1 MSSIRAFEILRQHR
15 WRLLALSA
23 LGIVSAVVYFA
34 FAERMF
40 TVELVALPARHD
52 QDFSAALGASQ
63 PLGGI
68 GSLLG
73 LDAGQTEQLREGM
86 AILKSRLLI
95 EHFIEQNDL
104 LPVLFADEWDA
115 ENDAWL
121 DPSDPPSMWDGFKEF
136 SKHIYT
142 VSESPSEGTI
152 RISMTWRDS
161 ETAASWANEI
171 LSLANDRLRQ
181 RTIRQSEDSLNYLR
195 EELENITTM
204 GVRQSVYSLIESQIQ
219 LRMLAK
225 TRPDY
230 AFTSVDPAQPKDPDD
245 YDFPKLTILAPA
257 AAIAFPALYLLVLMV
272 GLVFGS
278 TDGKSGDVAG

>member
-1 MSSIRAFEILRQHR
+1 MNTIIAFEILRQHR
-15 WRLLALSA
+15 WRLLAMSA

-34 FAERMF
+34 FAERMY
-40 TVELVALPARHD
+40 TVDLVAIPARHD
-52 QDFSAALGASQ
+52 QNFSAALGGGQA
-63 PLGGI
+63 LGGI

-73 LDAGQTEQLREGM
+73 IDAGQTEQVREGM

-95 EHFIEQNDL
+95 EDFIEQNNL
-104 LPVLFADEWDA
+104 LPILFADKWDE
-115 ENDAWL
+115 ENNVWF
-121 DPSDPPSMWDGFKEF
+121 DPSDPPSPWDGFMEF
-136 SKHIYT
+136 SNNIYT
-142 VSESPSEGTI
+142 VSESPAEGTI
-152 RISMTWRDS
+152 RIKMTWRDS
-161 ETAASWANEI
+161 KTAASWANAI
-171 LSLANDRLRQ
+171 LTLANDRLRE

-230 AFTSVDPAQPKDPDD
+230 AFTVVDPAQPKDPDD

-257 AAIAFPALYLLVLMV
+257 GAIALPALYLLLLIV
-272 GLVFGS
+272 GLVFAS
-278 TDGKSGDVAG
+278 TDEKSGDVDN